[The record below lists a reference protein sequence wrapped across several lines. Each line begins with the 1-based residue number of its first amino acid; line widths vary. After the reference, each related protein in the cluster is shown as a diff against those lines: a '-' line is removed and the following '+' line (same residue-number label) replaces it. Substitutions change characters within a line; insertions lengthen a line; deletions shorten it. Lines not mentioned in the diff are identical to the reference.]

1 MKPLV
6 FWFRNDLRLNDNPAL
21 AKALKTGR
29 PVVPIYVWDERS
41 WAPERAS
48 DRRRKFQAE
57 SLRDLSQ
64 ALEARGSALL
74 VEAGD
79 PAAILKELCE
89 RFGADA
95 VYATKEHTTEE
106 VEREEAVAASAVD
119 LHLEEAMTLVHPEDL
134 PFALAQLPD
143 VFTRFR
149 NKVEKDWVVYETVP
163 APERISVP
171 EGLTSSEI
179 PVPRGVKD
187 DPRSVLPFEGGG
199 TAAHARLTH
208 YFWTKRRLAVY
219 KKTRNGLLGADY
231 SSKFSPWLANGCISP
246 REIYDE
252 VMRFE
257 EEVERNESTYWLIF
271 ELLWR
276 DYFRFV
282 AWRHGARLF
291 WKSGIKAVAD
301 RKGDVGPGAADNR
314 AERAFEAWKAG
325 ATKDA
330 FVNANMRELAATGF
344 MSNRGRQNVA
354 SYLVHDLGV
363 DWRWGAAHFE
373 QQLIDYDP
381 ASNWGN
387 WAYIVGVGNDPR
399 PNRKF
404 NTRLQAERYD
414 PEGKYVA
421 VWSQPT
427 LLS

>member
-1 MKPLV
+1 MKPVV

-21 AKALKTGR
+21 AEALKTGL

-41 WAPERAS
+41 WSPERAS

-57 SLRDLSQ
+57 SLRDLQQ
-64 ALEARGSALL
+64 ALEARGAALL

-79 PAAILKELCE
+79 PAAILQEICK
-89 RFGADA
+89 RFGADT

-106 VEREEAVAASAVD
+106 VEREEAIAASAVD
-119 LHLEEAMTLVHPEDL
+119 LHLEEAMTLIHPEDL

-149 NKVEKDWVVYETVP
+149 NKVEKDWVVCETVP
-163 APERISVP
+163 APERMSVP

-179 PVPRGVKD
+179 KVPEGVSD
-187 DPRSVLPFEGGG
+187 DPRSVLPFEGGT

-257 EEVERNESTYWLIF
+257 EEIERNESTYWLVF

-325 ATKDA
+325 ETKDA

-363 DWRWGAAHFE
+363 DWRWGAGYFE

-387 WAYIVGVGNDPR
+387 WAYIAGVGNDPR

-404 NTRLQAERYD
+404 NTRSQAERYD

>member
-1 MKPLV
+1 MRPVV

-21 AKALKTGR
+21 AKALKTGQ
-29 PVVPIYVWDERS
+29 PVVPVYVWDERS
-41 WAPERAS
+41 WSADRAS
-48 DRRRKFQAE
+48 ERRRKFQAE
-57 SLRDLSQ
+57 SLEDLRK
-64 ALEARGSALL
+64 ALEARGGALL
-74 VEAGD
+74 VASGN
-79 PAAILKELCE
+79 PASVLQDLVSEH
-89 RFGADA
+89 GAEA

-106 VEREEAVAASAVD
+106 VEREEAVAAFVD

-134 PFALAQLPD
+134 PFSLQQLPE

-149 NKVEKDWVVYETVP
+149 NKVEKDWVVCESVA
-163 APERISVP
+163 APERIPIPAGLVSTGQEVP
-171 EGLTSSEI
+171 VMT
-179 PVPRGVKD
+179 D
-187 DPRSVLPFEGGG
+187 DPRGVLPFEGGA

-257 EEVERNESTYWLIF
+257 EEVERNESTYWLVF

-301 RKGDVGPGAADNR
+301 RKGDVGPGAEDNR
-314 AERAFEAWKAG
+314 AKRAFEAWQEG
-325 ATKDA
+325 TTKDA

-363 DWRWGAAHFE
+363 DWRWGAAYFE

-387 WAYIVGVGNDPR
+387 WAYIAGVGNDPR

-404 NTRLQAERYD
+404 NTRSQAERYD